1 MSLLIKW
8 VVSAVVFLLA
18 GRIIPGFHISSI
30 PGAFGAALVLGL
42 LNAIV
47 RPILLL
53 FTLPINFLT
62 LGLFTL
68 VINAG
73 MVGLTSYLLKDSFK
87 VDSFFAAFLGALFIS
102 LVSTVLN
109 FMLGTGKK
117 KKKDD

>member
-8 VVSAVVFLLA
+8 VVSTVVFLLA
-18 GRIIPGFHISSI
+18 GHIVPGFHVSSLQ
-30 PGAFGAALVLGL
+30 GAFVAALVLGL

-47 RPILLL
+47 RPILIL

-73 MVGLTSYLLKDSFK
+73 MVGLTAYLLKDSFQ
-87 VDSFFAAFLGALFIS
+87 VDGFFAAFLGALFIS

-109 FMLGTGKK
+109 FMIGTDK

>member
-1 MSLLIKW
+1 MSLLLKW

-18 GRIIPGFHISSI
+18 GYIVPGFHVSSLQ
-30 PGAFGAALVLGL
+30 GAFVAALVLGL

-47 RPILLL
+47 RPILIF
-53 FTLPINFLT
+53 FTLPINLLT

-73 MVGLTSYLLKDSFK
+73 MVGLTAYLLKDSFQ

-102 LVSTVLN
+102 VVSTILN

-117 KKKDD
+117 KKDD